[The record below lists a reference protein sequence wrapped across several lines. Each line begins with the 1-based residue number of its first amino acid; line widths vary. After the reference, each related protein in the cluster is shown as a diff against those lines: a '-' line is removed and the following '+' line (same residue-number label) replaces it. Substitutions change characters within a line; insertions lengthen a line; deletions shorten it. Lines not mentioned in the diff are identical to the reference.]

1 MVEPVPIGINDQ
13 GLTFDIYWLIIE
25 WSYFLSV
32 DGIDAATQPVEPER
46 FVERNYPGV
55 NSDYDYRQWTVERM
69 RLDAERIMRS
79 MNATYDQVAWVPRDK
94 VSYDNT
100 LKPMI
105 DLTGEVHWQSG
116 VITVSNSSIKS

>member
-1 MVEPVPIGINDQ
+1 MN
-13 GLTFDIYWLIIE
+13 
-25 WSYFLSV
+25 V